1 MFTGKG
7 STRERKRWAVIAAI
21 SVVSVIATLLL
32 GHVRFFQLVHLK
44 AGDLHFLVRGKRPTS
59 NIVILA
65 VDKKSLE
72 HTKELLMFWHPLYAE
87 AIRAAAA
94 GGAKVVGLDHH
105 FVVDVKKWEPENDAI
120 LMQSVSDAAAAG
132 MPVICGFAPVLNS
145 TQEQWPVPVNML
157 AAALGQIGFANL
169 TSDPDDFIRDQEVIE
184 QPGADGQFNRSLA
197 FRVAE
202 KFRGEDAKLDNG
214 RLTLA
219 GRVVPISPERTIT
232 INYAGPPYTLP
243 FISLSDFLEAARAG
257 NKDQIRKWVGGKA
270 VLIGSDLIEDRHP
283 TPFYTAFSGSQY
295 NTAGVEIQGNTLHTL
310 LDGDYLLPVSPAVRL
325 CSLGLVAFVTA
336 VLAISFPL
344 GQAVTWLSLAVAVTA
359 TMAQLI
365 FRAGVVISPSELF
378 LTCLISLLGTIVYR
392 FLTAEERGAFFQD
405 AISTFVGKKFAADI
419 SKDQKISLSGS
430 RQLVTILF
438 SDIRGFTAF
447 CEEKDPAVV
456 VDLLN
461 EYMGGMVKVIVTYHG
476 NVNKFIG
483 DGILAIFSD
492 EDEGSMPGDH
502 ALRAVRCG
510 TQMCQL
516 PGQFKT
522 GVGIHSGMAVVGN
535 VGSRDKMEYT
545 VLGDTVN
552 LASRLESLNKE
563 MKTQLILSESTREL
577 LNGQFETVYLGDVP
591 IRGKTV
597 PLGVHTAAAL
607 RAAPVARPESE
618 ALVEKS

>member
-7 STRERKRWAVIAAI
+7 SSRERKRWAVIAALTVG
-21 SVVSVIATLLL
+21 SVVATLLL
-32 GHVRFFQLVHLK
+32 GNVRFFELVHLK
-44 AGDLHFLVRGKRPTS
+44 AGDLHFLMRGKRPTS

-87 AIRAAAA
+87 AIHAAVA

-120 LMQSVSDAAAAG
+120 LMQAVGDAAAAG
-132 MPVICGFAPVLNS
+132 MPVICGFAPVLSS

-169 TSDPDDFIRDQEVIE
+169 TSDPDDFIRNQELIE
-184 QPGADGQFNRSLA
+184 QPTADGQFNRSLA

-202 KFRGEDAKLDNG
+202 KFRGEDAKFENG

-219 GRVVPISPERTIT
+219 GRVIPISRDRTIA
-232 INYAGPPYTLP
+232 INYAGPPHTLP
-243 FISLSDFLEAARAG
+243 FTSLSDFLELARAG
-257 NKDQIRKWVGGKA
+257 KKDEIRKLVGGKA
-270 VLIGSDLIEDRHP
+270 VLIGSDVIEDRHP

-295 NTAGVEIQGNTLHTL
+295 NTAGVEIQGDTLHTL
-310 LDGDYLLPVSPAVRL
+310 LDEAYLLPVSQPVRL
-325 CSLGLVAFVTA
+325 CWLVLVALVTA
-336 VLAISFPL
+336 VVAISFPL
-344 GQAVTWLSLAVAVTA
+344 GQATTWLAFAVTA
-359 TMAQLI
+359 TAMVTHLMFQ
-365 FRAGVVISPSELF
+365 AGAVISTSELF
-378 LTCLISLLGTIVYR
+378 LACLISLLSAIVYR
-392 FLTAEERGAFFQD
+392 FLTAEKRGAFFQD
-405 AISTFVGKKFAADI
+405 AISIFVGKKFAADI
-419 SKDQKISLSGS
+419 GKDQKISLSGS
-430 RQLVTILF
+430 RQLLTILF

-447 CEEKDPAVV
+447 CEEKDPGLV

-461 EYMGGMVKVIVTYHG
+461 EYMGGMVKVIVSHHG
-476 NVNKFIG
+476 CVNKFIG
-483 DGILAIFSD
+483 DGILAIFCD
-492 EDEGSMPGDH
+492 EDENAVPGDH

-510 TQMCQL
+510 TAMCQL

-597 PLGVHTAAAL
+597 PLGVHTSAEL
-607 RAAPVARPESE
+607 RTPAPKQESN